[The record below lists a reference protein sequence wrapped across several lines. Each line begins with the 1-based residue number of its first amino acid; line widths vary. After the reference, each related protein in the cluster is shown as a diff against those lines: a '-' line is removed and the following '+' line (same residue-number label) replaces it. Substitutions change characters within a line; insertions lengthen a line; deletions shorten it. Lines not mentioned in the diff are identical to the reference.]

1 MFENTS
7 IFDYEKTNVKDIY
20 ESIADHFK
28 VTRVFT
34 WSWIDSF
41 VYSINKNSLI
51 YDIGCGN
58 GRNMGYKDY
67 KFVGIDNCEN
77 FINICREKKYNVVL
91 SNMTDIDLEDN
102 SADAII
108 SIASFHH
115 LSTHENRIKA
125 LLEMRRLI
133 KINGKIL
140 LSVWSINQPDKTKV
154 KFYKY
159 GDTIVKWNKK
169 YDRYY
174 YIFQIEEILQLFKL
188 AKLDIIQHKYD
199 CGNEIFILTKNIY

>member
-1 MFENTS
+1 MSDIVS
-7 IFDYEKTNVKDIY
+7 ILDYEQTNVKDIY
-20 ESIADHFK
+20 EIIAHHFK

-34 WSWIDSF
+34 WSWIDHF
-41 VYSINKNSLI
+41 IYSMNKNSLI

-58 GRNMGYKDY
+58 GRNMGYEDY
-67 KFVGIDNCEN
+67 KFIGIDNCEN
-77 FINICREKKYNVVL
+77 FINICREKKYNVIN
-91 SNMTDIDLEDN
+91 SNMMDIKLPDN

-115 LSTHENRIKA
+115 LSSHKNRLKA
-125 LLEMRRLI
+125 LVEMYRLI
-133 KINGKIL
+133 KTNGNIL
-140 LSVWSINQPDKTKV
+140 LSVWSITQPDKTKV
-154 KFYKY
+154 KFSKY

-188 AKLDIIQHKYD
+188 SNLHVVEHNYD
-199 CGNEIFILTKNIY
+199 CGNEIFILTKIN

>member
-1 MFENTS
+1 MTKVLS
-7 IFDYEKTNVKDIY
+7 LLDYEKNNVKDIY
-20 ESIADHFK
+20 ELIAHHFK

-34 WSWIDSF
+34 WSWIDNF
-41 VYSINKNSLI
+41 VYSLNKNSLI

-58 GRNMGYKDY
+58 GRNMGYNDY

-91 SNMTDIDLEDN
+91 SNMIDIDLQDN

-125 LLEMRRLI
+125 LLQMRRLI

-199 CGNEIFILTKNIY
+199 CGNEIFILTKNT

>member
-1 MFENTS
+1 MSDVTS

-20 ESIADHFK
+20 ELIAHHFK

-34 WSWIDSF
+34 WSWIDTF
-41 VYSINKNSLI
+41 VHSINKNSLI

-67 KFVGIDNCEN
+67 NFIGIDNCEN
-77 FINICREKKYNVVL
+77 FINICREKKYKVIL
-91 SNMTDIDLEDN
+91 SNMMNIELPDN
-102 SADAII
+102 SGDAII

-125 LLEMRRLI
+125 LQEMKRLI
-133 KINGKIL
+133 KPNGEIL
-140 LSVWSINQPDKTKV
+140 ISVWSINQPDKTKV
-154 KFYKY
+154 KFDKY

-174 YIFQIEEILQLFKL
+174 YIFQIDEILQLFKL
-188 AKLDIIQHKYD
+188 AKLDVVEHKYD
-199 CGNEIFILTKNIY
+199 CGNEIFILTKI

>member
-1 MFENTS
+1 MSDVTS

-20 ESIADHFK
+20 ELIAHHFK

-34 WSWIDSF
+34 WSWIDTF
-41 VYSINKNSLI
+41 VHSINKNSLI

-67 KFVGIDNCEN
+67 NFIGIDNCEN
-77 FINICREKKYNVVL
+77 FINICREKKYKVIL
-91 SNMTDIDLEDN
+91 SNMMNIELPDN
-102 SADAII
+102 SGDAII

-125 LLEMRRLI
+125 LQEMKRLI
-133 KINGKIL
+133 KPNGEIL
-140 LSVWSINQPDKTKV
+140 ISVWSINQPDKTKV
-154 KFYKY
+154 KFDKY

-174 YIFQIEEILQLFKL
+174 YIFQIDEILQLFKL
-188 AKLDIIQHKYD
+188 ANLHVIQHKYD
-199 CGNEIFILTKNIY
+199 CGNEIFILTKI